1 LRVFDLTT
9 CFSRFHDRFLPYT
22 LELPRVVSLVLES
35 SSSSLLHLIRRPSG
49 SRCVVSISF
58 VDSTNT
64 DQINH
69 QTTSDRHNNTKEN
82 ETITMLAS
90 LGNPL
95 LLFVILSTSQHPASA
110 RAHALPEP
118 QGIANQQPLQQQ
130 QQQQPQRQQPQ
141 EAPIP
146 DRITMHT
153 TLTLYT
159 ATETITVPNTREAM
173 QTSLSS
179 FAEDAGEAYE
189 ADEVDECDPAQCAGC
204 RAWYLCRA
212 DLGVE
217 W

>member
-1 LRVFDLTT
+1 M
-9 CFSRFHDRFLPYT
+9 
-22 LELPRVVSLVLES
+22 VLES
-35 SSSSLLHLIRRPSG
+35 SNLLHLIRRPSG

-69 QTTSDRHNNTKEN
+69 QTTSDRHNNTKN

-118 QGIANQQPLQQQ
+118 QGIANQQPLQ

-179 FAEDAGEAYE
+179 FAEDAGEVYE
-189 ADEVDECDPAQCAGC
+189 AYEVDECNPAQCAGC